1 MATTKPLLVKDLR
14 LDLKNFRT
22 VPQKDELSA
31 LHTMVSINPDRF
43 WALTESL
50 LETGYLPTENI
61 IVLKDKKGVL
71 HVREGNRRIG
81 ALKLAFKHLNS
92 SGLSIPKRVED
103 MLKVISTDWKNTNAE
118 VPCAIYE
125 EKDEAL
131 VDRIVALAHGK
142 GEQAGR
148 DGWSTVARARHNRD
162 KNGVNEIGLDLLE
175 KYLQNGKNLTSHEKD
190 LWSGVYPL
198 TVLNEVVGK
207 IAPRLGYATSRDLVD
222 NYPAK
227 FSTELENIL
236 KDVGNEKLKF
246 ETIRDK
252 NKDFGLA
259 YGIPAP
265 SSSTKGGA
273 KSTSSS
279 TVGSGSS
286 GGTGSSGASAK
297 GPKAVATT
305 DPRSVIRALKAFA
318 PRGKGRAKL
327 VSLLEEARQLKLDK
341 TPHAFCFVLRAMFEV
356 SAKAYCTDHTSTGLS
371 VLDKKGNEKK
381 LVDILREIVNHMTA
395 GKPKTDPLC
404 KELHGAMTELGKAN
418 GLLSVTSMNQLIHST
433 SFVVDETHICTV
445 FSNVFPLL
453 REMNS

>member
-1 MATTKPLLVKDLR
+1 MAITKHLPVKDLR

-22 VPQKDELSA
+22 VPQKDELNA
-31 LHTMVSINPDRF
+31 LHTMISINPDRF

-50 LETGYLPTENI
+50 LDTGYLPTENI

-92 SGLSIPKRVED
+92 TGLSIPKHIGD
-103 MLKVISTDWKNTNAE
+103 KLKTISDDWKKANEE

-162 KNGVNEIGLDLLE
+162 KNGVSELGLDLLE

-190 LWSGVYPL
+190 MWSGVYPL
-198 TVLNEVVGK
+198 TVLNEAIGK
-207 IAPRLGYATSRDLVD
+207 IAPRLGYSTSRDMID
-222 NYPAK
+222 NYPSK
-227 FSTELENIL
+227 FRTELEKVL
-236 KDVGNEKLKF
+236 KDIGNEQLKF

-252 NKDFGLA
+252 GKDFGLI
-259 YGIPAP
+259 YSIPALSIP
-265 SSSTKGGA
+265 TKGGTKTTTPA
-273 KSTSSS
+273 AGTTGVTSSS
-279 TVGSGSS
+279 
-286 GGTGSSGASAK
+286 GATAK
-297 GPKAVATT
+297 GLKAIAST
-305 DPRSVIRALKAFA
+305 DPRSVTRALKAFA

-327 VSLLEEARQLKLDK
+327 VTLLEEARQLKLDK

-356 SAKAYCTDHTSTGLS
+356 SAKAYCADYATSGLTLVDKKTGKDKTLAS
-371 VLDKKGNEKK
+371 VLQE
-381 LVDILREIVNHMTA
+381 VVNHMIA

-404 KELHGAMTELGKAN
+404 KELHGAITELAKPS

>member
-1 MATTKPLLVKDLR
+1 MAITKNLPVKDLH

-22 VPQKDELSA
+22 IPQKDELSA
-31 LHTMVSINPDRF
+31 LHTMISINPDRF

-50 LETGYLPTENI
+50 LDTGYLPTENI
-61 IVLKDKKGVL
+61 IILEDKKGML

-81 ALKLAFKHLNS
+81 ALKLAFKHINS
-92 SGLSIPKRVED
+92 AGLSIPKHVDD
-103 MLKVISTDWKNTNAE
+103 MLKAISTDWKTANTE

-125 EKDEAL
+125 EEDEVL

-162 KNGVNEIGLDLLE
+162 KNSAHELGLDLLE

-198 TVLNEVVGK
+198 TVLNEVISK
-207 IAPRLGYATSRDLVD
+207 IASRLGYSTSRDMVG
-222 NYPAK
+222 NYPTK
-227 FSTELENIL
+227 FRTELENIL
-236 KDVGNEKLKF
+236 KDIGNERLKF

-252 NKDFGLA
+252 HNDFA
-259 YGIPAP
+259 SVYGIPSA
-265 SSSTKGGA
+265 STSATKGGA
-273 KSTSSS
+273 KAIPS
-279 TVGSGSS
+279 VSGSVATPLS
-286 GGTGSSGASAK
+286 GTK
-297 GPKAVATT
+297 GPKAVAST
-305 DPRSVIRALKAFA
+305 DPRSVTRALKAFS

-327 VSLLEEARQLKLDK
+327 VTLLEEGRKLKLDT

-356 SAKAYCTDHTSTGLS
+356 SAKAYCADHAST
-371 VLDKKGNEKK
+371 VLTLFDKKTGKDK
-381 LVDILREIVNHMTA
+381 ALATVLQEIVNHMTA

>member
-1 MATTKPLLVKDLR
+1 MATTKLLPVKELR

-22 VPQKDELSA
+22 VSQKDELSA
-31 LHTMVSINPDRF
+31 LHTMISINPDRF

-81 ALKLAFKHLNS
+81 ALKLAFKYLNS
-92 SGLSIPKRVED
+92 AGLSIPKRVED
-103 MLKVISTDWKNTNAE
+103 MLKEINADWKKTNGD

-125 EKDEAL
+125 EKDETL
-131 VDRIVALAHGK
+131 VDKIVALAHGK

-148 DGWSTVARARHNRD
+148 DSWSTVARARHNRD
-162 KNGVNEIGLDLLE
+162 KNGASEIGLDLLE
-175 KYLQNGKNLTSHEKD
+175 KYLTSGKNLTSHEKD
-190 LWSGVYPL
+190 LWSGLYPL

-207 IAPRLGYATSRDLVD
+207 IAPRFGYSSSRDLVE
-222 NYPAK
+222 NYPVK
-227 FSTELENIL
+227 FRTELENIL
-236 KDVGNEKLKF
+236 KDIGNERLKF

-252 NKDFGLA
+252 SNDFA
-259 YGIPAP
+259 AVYGIPT
-265 SSSTKGGA
+265 SSTSVKAGTKATIPTAGGVGA
-273 KSTSSS
+273 NTSS
-279 TVGSGSS
+279 
-286 GGTGSSGASAK
+286 GTTAMGPRAIAS
-297 GPKAVATT
+297 T
-305 DPRSVIRALKAFA
+305 DPRSVIRALKTFA

-327 VSLLEEARQLKLDK
+327 VTLLEEARHLKLDK
-341 TPHAFCFVLRAMFEV
+341 TPHAFCFVLRAIFEV
-356 SAKAYCTDHTSTGLS
+356 SAKAYCTDHVASGLTLVDKKTGKDKTLAS
-371 VLDKKGNEKK
+371 VLQ
-381 LVDILREIVNHMTA
+381 EIVNHMTA
-395 GKPKTDPLC
+395 NKPRTDPLC